1 MGGRSRKP
9 SSMPSAATLD
19 LSKVY
24 RSPVFRSRSSVESHR
39 ELSSALSEHR
49 LRWGSGEVAT
59 SLYRRDLQ
67 HSSVMILSYG
77 AEVEVTPAP
86 FDGFVLVQMPLRGT
100 AEVESDGTRIRIGYG
115 DVAVLAPRQS
125 IRLLWQP
132 GCEQLIVKLPHALL
146 SRETCSECAL
156 SHCAGAA
163 ASRCQSWAGSAGKI
177 APQAASQ
184 WLELM
189 QQLLALLP
197 NHGIGAPHQLH
208 PAWLGPFE
216 QAAALFLHGHYV
228 AGADAGS
235 PSDTR
240 SPGQAA
246 GDADRTAG
254 ERLER
259 LESFIRS
266 RLFAPLALV
275 DLARIAGVTTRTL
288 NAICHRNRGVSPMEL
303 LRNLRLESARD
314 KLLSDEDASITD
326 VALEHGFGHLGRF
339 SAYYRERF
347 GELPRQTGKRLR

>member
-1 MGGRSRKP
+1 
-9 SSMPSAATLD
+9 
-19 LSKVY
+19 
-24 RSPVFRSRSSVESHR
+24 VESHR
-39 ELSSALSEHR
+39 ELSSSLSEHR

-59 SLYRRDLQ
+59 SLYRRDLR

-100 AEVESDGTRIRIGYG
+100 AEVESDSTRIRIGYG

-132 GCEQLIVKLPHALL
+132 GCEQLIVKLPHELL
-146 SRETCSECAL
+146 RREACPECPL
-156 SHCAGAA
+156 SHCPGIS
-163 ASRCQSWAGSAGKI
+163 ASRCQLWAGSAGKI

-197 NHGIGAPHQLH
+197 GNGTGAPHQLH

-216 QAAALFLHGHYV
+216 QTVALFLHGHYL
-228 AGADAGS
+228 ADAGS
-235 PSDTR
+235 APQGGTR

-246 GDADRTAG
+246 DDTDNIAG
-254 ERLER
+254 GRLER

-266 RLFAPLALV
+266 RPFAPLSLV

-303 LRNLRLESARD
+303 LRNLRLEGARD
-314 KLLSDEDASITD
+314 KLLSDADASITD
-326 VALEHGFGHLGRF
+326 VALEHGFWHLGRF

-347 GELPRQTGKRLR
+347 GELPRQTGKRGR

>member
-1 MGGRSRKP
+1 
-9 SSMPSAATLD
+9 MPSAATLD

-39 ELSSALSEHR
+39 ELSVALSEHR

-115 DVAVLAPRQS
+115 EVAVLAPRQS

-132 GCEQLIVKLPHALL
+132 GCEQLIVKLPHELL
-146 SRETCSECAL
+146 QRQACGDCPPG
-156 SHCAGAA
+156 HCCGTA
-163 ASRCQSWAGSAGKI
+163 ASPCHVWTGSAGKI
-177 APQAASQ
+177 APEAASQ
-184 WLELM
+184 WLKLM

-197 NHGIGAPHQLH
+197 GNGAGAPQQLH

-216 QAAALFLHGHYV
+216 QAAALFLHGHYS
-228 AGADAGS
+228 AGAGS
-235 PSDTR
+235 ESQHGGTRGPSR
-240 SPGQAA
+240 AA
-246 GDADRTAG
+246 GDADKAANA
-254 ERLER
+254 RLER

-266 RLFAPLALV
+266 RPFAPLSLV
-275 DLARIAGVTTRTL
+275 DLAQIAGVTPRTL
-288 NAICHRNRGVSPMEL
+288 SAICRRNRGVSPMEL
-303 LRNLRLESARD
+303 LRNLRLEGARE
-314 KLLSDEDASITD
+314 KLLSDEDASITAI
-326 VALEHGFGHLGRF
+326 ALEHGFWHLGRF

-347 GELPRQTGKRLR
+347 GELPRQTGSRVR

>member
-1 MGGRSRKP
+1 MH
-9 SSMPSAATLD
+9 SAATLD

-86 FDGFVLVQMPLRGT
+86 FEGFVLVQMPLRGT
-100 AEVESDGTRIRIGYG
+100 AEVECDGTPIRIGYG
-115 DVAVLAPRQS
+115 EVAVLAPRRS
-125 IRLLWQP
+125 VRLLWQP
-132 GCEQLIVKLPHALL
+132 GCEQLIVKLPHELL
-146 SRETCSECAL
+146 RRAACRDCPL
-156 SHCAGAA
+156 GHCTGAA
-163 ASRCQSWAGSAGKI
+163 ACTVWGSSVGKI
-177 APQAASQ
+177 APAAASQ
-184 WLELM
+184 WLALM

-197 NHGIGAPHQLH
+197 AGHNGAAQPQHPQPH

-216 QAAALFLHGHYV
+216 QTAALFLHEHYEASADGALP
-228 AGADAGS
+228 AGARAPGSSAGS
-235 PSDTR
+235 DRDT
-240 SPGQAA
+240 
-246 GDADRTAG
+246 TAG
-254 ERLER
+254 MRLER
-259 LESFIRS
+259 LEAFIRS
-266 RLFAPLALV
+266 RPFAPLSLV
-275 DLARIAGVTTRTL
+275 DLARVAGVTTRTL

-303 LRNLRLESARD
+303 LRNLRLEGARD
-314 KLLSDEDASITD
+314 RLLQDEDASITD

-347 GELPRQTGKRLR
+347 GELPRQTGKRVR